1 MKAARS
7 EAEAESP
14 LLEPDT
20 TGFSPCVVHSIDPVE
35 NVFFLCDSGSPGLIQ
50 GVFMKF
56 LRIKAIAKKEL
67 IQIWRDPLSLAL
79 AFMMPVLL
87 LLIFGYAISL
97 DVDNLTTIVY
107 DADRSST
114 SRELIDE
121 LTASGYF
128 SIVRFADSQ
137 REIDIYLDTGRA
149 RVAVSIPMDFA
160 KTMRTGGTA
169 QLQII
174 VDGSDSNTATIALGY
189 LSALTELYI
198 KRIAGERITPLI
210 EPRVRVWYNP
220 DLKSRNF
227 IIPGLIAVIMMVI
240 AALLT
245 SLTFARE
252 WERGTM
258 EQLISTPVKRQ
269 ELILGKLIPY
279 FLIGFIDMVL
289 TVLMAVFLFD
299 IPLRG
304 NVFILGIVSGVFLF
318 GALGLGIVISIVAK
332 SQLVASQISMV
343 ATFLPSF
350 LLSGFMFAISNMP
363 VPLQII
369 SRIIPARYFIIV
381 LKGIFLKGNPLRILV
396 IDAIFLLIFGAA
408 VFAVA
413 NKKLQKKMA

>member
-1 MKAARS
+1 
-7 EAEAESP
+7 
-14 LLEPDT
+14 
-20 TGFSPCVVHSIDPVE
+20 
-35 NVFFLCDSGSPGLIQ
+35 
-50 GVFMKF
+50 MKF
-56 LRIKAIAKKEL
+56 LRIKAIAKKEV

-128 SIVRFADSQ
+128 SVVRFADSQ
-137 REIDIYLDTGRA
+137 REIDLYLDTGRA
-149 RVAVSIPMDFA
+149 RVAVSIPIDFA
-160 KTMRTGGTA
+160 KTVRTGGTA
-169 QLQII
+169 QLQIV

-189 LSALTELYI
+189 LSALTELYSQ
-198 KRIAGERITPLI
+198 RIAGERIVPLI
-210 EPRVRVWYNP
+210 EPRVRVLYNP
-220 DLKSRNF
+220 ELKSRNF

-258 EQLISTPVKRQ
+258 EQLISTPVKPQ

-299 IPLRG
+299 VPLRG
-304 NVFILGIVSGVFLF
+304 NVFILGIVSCVFLF

-332 SQLVASQISMV
+332 SQLVASQIAMV

-363 VPLQII
+363 VPLQVV
-369 SRIIPARYFIIV
+369 SRIIPARYFIIA
-381 LKGIFLKGNPLRILV
+381 LKGIFLKGNPLRILIMDV
-396 IDAIFLLIFGAA
+396 AFLLIFGAA
-408 VFAVA
+408 IFVVA
-413 NKKLQKKMA
+413 NKKFKKKMA